1 MMVYKILFSLRVNLD
16 DIISDSSIEKK
27 FLEKISTCRKVVGD
41 EFKLILWNKN
51 LTENEVKS
59 FVKRNHEKLFDY
71 NTSITKENSSRA
83 WFVIDNS
90 YSDNSNYRY
99 KFVGNI
105 FKGLK
110 EYLNITNHIKGRDR
124 K

>member
-90 YSDNSNYRY
+90 YSDNSNYRFFQ
-99 KFVGNI
+99 KKKRRLF
-105 FKGLK
+105 
-110 EYLNITNHIKGRDR
+110 
-124 K
+124 